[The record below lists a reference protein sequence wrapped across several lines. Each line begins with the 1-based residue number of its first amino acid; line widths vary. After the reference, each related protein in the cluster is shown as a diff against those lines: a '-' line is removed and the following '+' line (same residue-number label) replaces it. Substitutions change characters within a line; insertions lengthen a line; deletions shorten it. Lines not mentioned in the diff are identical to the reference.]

1 VSNGVAAR
9 AAGGAVRHIEHV
21 MGTVVS
27 FDVRFAPALPEMPWV
42 ALARARAALRRA
54 DAVFSTWKENSPMS
68 CLRRGEIE
76 LSDAP
81 EVVRVVLELCAEAR
95 RLSGGWFDP
104 WALPGGV
111 DPTGLVKG
119 WAAQQAL
126 DELVAAGV
134 SGALVNAA
142 GDLAAH
148 GGPEPGLPWRVG
160 VRDPFAA
167 DRLACVVELTE
178 AIATSGTYERGA
190 HLVDPRTGQPAARLA
205 SASVCGP
212 DLALADAM
220 ATALVVAGER
230 GIDHLAALP
239 GYEAYLI
246 RLDGSVRVTPGFP
259 IVAGAGA

>member
-1 VSNGVAAR
+1 M
-9 AAGGAVRHIEHV
+9 RHVEHV

-68 CLRRGEIE
+68 CLRRGELE
-76 LSDAP
+76 LSEAP
-81 EVVRVVLELCAEAR
+81 EVVRDVLELCAEAR
-95 RLSGGWFDP
+95 RWSGGWFDP
-104 WALPGGV
+104 WAMPGGV

-119 WAAQQAL
+119 WAAQKAL
-126 DELVAAGV
+126 GELVAAGV

-142 GDLAAH
+142 GDIASH
-148 GGPEPGLPWRVG
+148 GGPEPGTAWRVG
-160 VRDPFAA
+160 VQDPFAA
-167 DRLACVVELTE
+167 DRLACVVELTG

-190 HLVDPRTGQPAARLA
+190 HLVDPHTGRPAARLA

-220 ATALVVAGER
+220 ATALMVAGE
-230 GIDHLAALP
+230 GGVDLLADLP

-246 RLDGSVRVTPGFP
+246 RLDGSVRPTSGFP
-259 IVAGAGA
+259 IVAGAGT